1 MLDLSA
7 GKVASAAGADDT
19 LALVRAV
26 SHAVLNDLAV
36 VRLLL
41 DISRD
46 PVVAADP
53 ETGLDAAIE
62 RVARV
67 GALVQQLGLA
77 SRSDGAREPADV
89 AELLRDA
96 VDLLEV
102 AAGSRTTL
110 VLDLPGRG
118 VMAVVDTGEVLQR
131 VLTTV
136 LAVARDVEPGSTM
149 TLSLAADGLGALVTI
164 DVGDGAPTR
173 LHVG

>member
-7 GKVASAAGADDT
+7 GKAAPAAGPDDT

-53 ETGLDAAIE
+53 DTGLDAAIA
-62 RVARV
+62 RVAKV
-67 GALVQQLGLA
+67 GAVLQQLGLA
-77 SRSDGAREPADV
+77 SRSGTAPEPTDV
-89 AELLRDA
+89 AELLSGAR
-96 VDLLEV
+96 DLLEV
-102 AAGSRTTL
+102 AAGARPL
-110 VLDLPGRG
+110 VVDLP
-118 VMAVVDTGEVLQR
+118 VELTVEADAGEVLQR

-136 LAVARDVEPGSTM
+136 LAVAREVEPGATM
-149 TLSLAADGLGALVTI
+149 TLSLTADTLGPVVT
-164 DVGDGAPTR
+164 VDGAAGGSTR
-173 LHVG
+173 LRLG